1 MTFSERR
8 YDDGPSHDR
17 DRDRDLNRAPASSVP
32 SGQPSTPP
40 MGRIIEMAFSG
51 LWTIKRQGVLAEVGG
66 RLYWP
71 DRQSLER
78 AAAQAGIPLSD
89 VVVHTGRLS
98 VSSR

>member
-1 MTFSERR
+1 MMFDEKH
-8 YDDGPSHDR
+8 YDDSRPPDR
-17 DRDRDLNRAPASSVP
+17 NRSSP
-32 SGQPSTPP
+32 HSPP

-51 LWTIKRQGVLAEVGG
+51 LWVIKRQGALTEVGG

-89 VVVHTGRLS
+89 VAVHTGRLDAD
-98 VSSR
+98 SR